1 MTLKPI
7 YSNRVSILNKLKRDD
22 GTSGSDEWFVTVVDN
37 VAWYRNSDRTVSAS
51 GVYIGEYKTILIP
64 FNKAYLPYDEWK
76 NNTEGHFTVSE
87 GDYIVLGEVT
97 EDITAKN
104 VVSVMKKLDKSKVCL
119 VKSVIPRE
127 KRFGAKVQVK
137 VEGV

>member
-37 VAWYRNSDRTVSAS
+37 VAWYRNSERTVSNS

-104 VVSVMKKLDKSKVCL
+104 VVSVMKKLDKSKVCF

-127 KRFGAKVQVK
+127 ERFGAKVQVK

>member
-37 VAWYRNSDRTVSAS
+37 VAWYRNSERTVSNS

-119 VKSVIPRE
+119 VKAVIQRE
-127 KRFGAKVQVK
+127 ERFGAKVQVK

>member
-51 GVYIGEYKTILIP
+51 GVYLGEYKTILIP
-64 FNKAYLPYDEWK
+64 FNKAYLSYDEWK

>member
-1 MTLKPI
+1 MTLKLI
-7 YSNRVSILNKLKRDD
+7 YSNRVSILNKLKRGD

-37 VAWYRNSDRTVSAS
+37 VAWYRNSERTVSNS

-64 FNKAYLPYDEWK
+64 FNTAYLPYDEWK

>member
-1 MTLKPI
+1 MTLKLI

-37 VAWYRNSDRTVSAS
+37 VAWYRNSERTVSNS

-64 FNKAYLPYDEWK
+64 FNTAYLPYDEWK

-137 VEGV
+137 VEGA

>member
-37 VAWYRNSDRTVSAS
+37 VAWYRNSERTVSNS

-64 FNKAYLPYDEWK
+64 FNTAYLPYDEWK

-137 VEGV
+137 VEGA

>member
-1 MTLKPI
+1 MTLKLI

-37 VAWYRNSDRTVSAS
+37 VAWYRNSERTVSNS

-64 FNKAYLPYDEWK
+64 FNTAYLPYDEWK

-127 KRFGAKVQVK
+127 KRFGAEVQVK
-137 VEGV
+137 VEGA